1 MLLAQESRR
10 DNAPMVD
17 ANGKP
22 YQSNRVNNVAD
33 KSANT
38 NCPQQEPVYEDAF
51 VGSVSNLNP
60 YHHLN
65 W

>member
-1 MLLAQESRR
+1 
-10 DNAPMVD
+10 MVD

-33 KSANT
+33 KSANA
-38 NCPQQEPVYEDAF
+38 NGPQQQQPAYEDAF

>member
-1 MLLAQESRR
+1 
-10 DNAPMVD
+10 MVD

-22 YQSNRVNNVAD
+22 YKSNWVNSVAD
-33 KSANT
+33 KSANG
-38 NCPQQEPVYEDAF
+38 NPQQPEPIYEDAF
-51 VGSVSNLNP
+51 VRLVTNINP

>member
-1 MLLAQESRR
+1 
-10 DNAPMVD
+10 MVD

-33 KSANT
+33 KSANANT
-38 NCPQQEPVYEDAF
+38 NGPQQEPAYEDAF
-51 VGSVSNLNP
+51 VGSVSNINP